1 MIGSEK
7 LFPQD
12 NGCDSTDILEDI
24 DSEVQVHIQSVELT
38 LEQLHRYI
46 YV

>member
-24 DSEVQVHIQSVELT
+24 DSVQVHIQSVELT